1 MKDTTVFKYIENFYI
16 ENSSISSILAAVI
29 VLIIDYITGK
39 HVQFP
44 ILYVLPAAMA
54 AWSNSKIQAYGLAVS
69 LPIIRICFN
78 FLWGEVHLLYFNI
91 INAIL
96 RVAAL
101 SFYVYLIDILASQ
114 TRALQKE
121 VKILEGILPICA
133 SCKKIRT
140 SEGKYESVEKYITEH
155 SEAVFSHGLCQECA
169 EKLYPEY
176 FNKKD

>member
-1 MKDTTVFKYIENFYI
+1 MKDRTTLKYIENFYI
-16 ENSSISSILAAVI
+16 ENSNISCILVAVI
-29 VLIIDYITGK
+29 VLTIDYITGK
-39 HVQFP
+39 HIQFP
-44 ILYVLPAAMA
+44 ILYLLPAAMA
-54 AWSNSKIQAYGLAVS
+54 AWSNSKIQAYGLAIS
-69 LPIIRICFN
+69 LPIIRVGFN
-78 FLWGEVHLLYFNI
+78 FLWNEVNLLHFDI
-91 INAIL
+91 INTIL

-140 SEGKYESVEKYITEH
+140 SEGQYEAVEKYITEH